1 MAQHTID
8 QETGI
13 SQKQLGND
21 YLLGFRQLEK
31 EPPKVFWQY
40 YDLYR
45 RGKITIDE
53 FRSLSGISV
62 SLLSTHL
69 CSI

>member
-21 YLLGFRQLEK
+21 YLQGFRQLEK

-45 RGKITIDE
+45 RGKITID
-53 FRSLSGISV
+53 
-62 SLLSTHL
+62 
-69 CSI
+69 